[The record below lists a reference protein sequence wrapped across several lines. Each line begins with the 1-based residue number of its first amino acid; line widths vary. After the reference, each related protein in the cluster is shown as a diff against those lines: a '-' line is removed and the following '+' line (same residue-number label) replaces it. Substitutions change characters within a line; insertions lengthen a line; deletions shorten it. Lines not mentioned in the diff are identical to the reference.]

1 MSVKLSSFV
10 WDGCAST
17 GMKISKVAIMARLAD
32 FSSDEGICW
41 PSVETIARQIGAGVS
56 TVRTA
61 LGELE
66 KEGWISKQQRRNGNR
81 NASNIY
87 QLNVEKLRAS
97 AQPPESERSK
107 SDPSKSEPSESKDKS
122 TFHPPESGGDPSLNS
137 KHDPSDKTS
146 CQSDEQTDPMVVIT
160 DQAKQ
165 VLTHLNLA
173 TGSKYQPG
181 KTSLDG
187 IRARLG
193 EGFTADELVLVVD
206 YANAKWGNDLKMTEY
221 LRPITLFSPS
231 KFPGYLQAA
240 GKWGEAGRPACVNG
254 KWVKDGQE
262 LGTNNRLRDKAFKRF
277 LGSGL
282 PVREPTKLE
291 LTVASEA
298 AKAGVK
304 KMRAD
309 FAASKW
315 NSLWAEVEQR
325 IGGND
330 SVEIAA

>member
-107 SDPSKSEPSESKDKS
+107 PDASKSDPSKSVRSESERSESKEKS
-122 TFHPPESGGDPSLNS
+122 TFHPPESGGDPSVNS
-137 KHDPSDKTS
+137 KQDPSEITTSSSGNSGESPTDRKTDFIS
-146 CQSDEQTDPMVVIT
+146 RHPDAVVYTPSGQSWGTQLDLDCAAWVFQRIQKINP
-160 DQAKQ
+160 A
-165 VLTHLNLA
+165 A
-173 TGSKYQPG
+173 RQPNWADWANDIR
-181 KTSLDG
+181 LMREIDG
-187 IRARLG
+187 RSHRDIC
-193 EGFTADELVLVVD
+193 EL
-206 YANAKWGNDLKMTEY
+206 
-221 LRPITLFSPS
+221 
-231 KFPGYLQAA
+231 
-240 GKWGEAGRPACVNG
+240 
-254 KWVKDGQE
+254 
-262 LGTNNRLRDKAFKRF
+262 FKRANQDSF
-277 LGSGL
+277 WCKNILSPRKLREQWDQLTLKLCGAAAQGGVDWNNTDWADDPAFQQQLASALGG
-282 PVREPTKLE
+282 
-291 LTVASEA
+291 
-298 AKAGVK
+298 
-304 KMRAD
+304 
-309 FAASKW
+309 
-315 NSLWAEVEQR
+315 
-325 IGGND
+325 
-330 SVEIAA
+330 IA